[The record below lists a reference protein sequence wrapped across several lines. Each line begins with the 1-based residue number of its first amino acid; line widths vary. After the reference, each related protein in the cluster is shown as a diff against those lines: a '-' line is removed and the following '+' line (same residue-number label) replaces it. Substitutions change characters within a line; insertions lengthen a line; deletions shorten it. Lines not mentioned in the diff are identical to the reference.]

1 MSRQAGIFSLVLVLV
16 LATLVMVAPT
26 GAAEAQQQNV
36 PVQRISFAP
45 GAITATRTGVLTM
58 GGMDRYVL
66 KASQG
71 QNMTVSVSSAN
82 NNVILVIFGKD
93 GTVLISDHADASSW
107 SGVLPST
114 QDYYID
120 VRAIDGTSANYTLT
134 VTIPP
139 NPPKPPHPNIERI
152 SFAPGT
158 ISATV
163 SGQVTPGGYNEY
175 VLKASANQEMLI
187 STSAEEQAV
196 VVSVAGADGTVLQSS
211 MGGSSNFSGELPSTQ
226 DYFIK
231 VQIGGAGFANY
242 SMTVTVEPL
251 VD

>member
-1 MSRQAGIFSLVLVLV
+1 
-16 LATLVMVAPT
+16 
-26 GAAEAQQQNV
+26 
-36 PVQRISFAP
+36 
-45 GAITATRTGVLTM
+45 
-58 GGMDRYVL
+58 
-66 KASQG
+66 
-71 QNMTVSVSSAN
+71 
-82 NNVILVIFGKD
+82 VILIIFGKD

-120 VRAIDGTSANYTLT
+120 VRAIDGTSANYVLT

-139 NPPKPPHPNIERI
+139 NAPPNPPHPTIERI
-152 SFAPGT
+152 NFAPGT

-175 VLKASANQEMLI
+175 VIKASGGQDMMI
-187 STSAEEQAV
+187 STQAEEQAIV
-196 VVSVAGADGTVLQSS
+196 ISVAGADGTVLQSS

-226 DYFIK
+226 DYYIK
-231 VQIGGAGFANY
+231 VTIGGQGFADY
-242 SMTVTVEPL
+242 SMTVTIDPL